1 MKGKS
6 RKRLL
11 ELIALEISTG
21 SPVASRLKPKEQQ
34 EGALQASGLPPQP
47 GKGSHRQPGESP
59 SFSIDSRDSRFR
71 ARAEDGVWAAGEL
84 LTISTDLPAHAPPL
98 SARGVTLPHGGG
110 HPRLGKAARLCC
122 PARARAPPLLS
133 HTRGRSLVLLSLCP
147 APAPSP
153 SL

>member
-6 RKRLL
+6 LKSLL
-11 ELIALEISTG
+11 ELITLEFPLG
-21 SPVASRLKPKEQQ
+21 PLWPSRLKSKEQQ
-34 EGALQASGLPPQP
+34 DGALQASGLPPQTRE
-47 GKGSHRQPGESP
+47 GSHRQPGESP
-59 SFSIDSRDSRFR
+59 SFSIDSRDSQLG

-110 HPRLGKAARLCC
+110 HPRLGKAARLCRS
-122 PARARAPPLLS
+122 RARPLLS
-133 HTRGRSLVLLSLCP
+133 HTRGRSLVLPSLCP

-153 SL
+153 SS